1 MKTGDGATH
10 RGFESH
16 SLRHKSTVILIELR
30 WHFYQLL
37 KDIMTM
43 QKFNTAI
50 EAMTQ
55 RIAEILKPCDPSVY
69 LYGSVVRNDFK
80 FGWSDLDLLVLTRKK
95 ISDKQAQQLVRL
107 RQTLL
112 EKEPQ
117 NPYYR
122 SFEGGMLTLE
132 AFLTGKA
139 DTVVYWGTSGE
150 KITDRYVFDAFSMC
164 ELLEHGVLLYGS
176 DIRNRLS
183 HPDFD
188 ELRENVR
195 RHYETIRKYGQLSGR
210 SLYTFGWLLDI
221 SRCIYTLRTGKI
233 ISKTAAGEWALK
245 EKICPCENVL
255 TRAIEIRK
263 EPMQYKKHVIELDHV
278 KWITDGIQQYA
289 DVLELE
295 LARGDLSESST
306 GEGGK

>member
-1 MKTGDGATH
+1 MEKLQ
-10 RGFESH
+10 S
-16 SLRHKSTVILIELR
+16 SIE
-30 WHFYQLL
+30 
-37 KDIMTM
+37 TM
-43 QKFNTAI
+43 ICCIT
-50 EAMTQ
+50 
-55 RIAEILKPCDPSVY
+55 EILASCAPSIY
-69 LYGSVVRNDFK
+69 IYGSLVLDDFK
-80 FGWSDLDLLVLTRKK
+80 FGWSDIDLLVLTQNK
-95 ISDKQAQQLVRL
+95 ISDEQAQQLVGL

-132 AFLTGKA
+132 TFLTGKA

-150 KITDRYVFDAFSMC
+150 RITDRYVFDAFSMC
-164 ELLEHGVLLYGS
+164 ELLEHGVLLYGN

-195 RHYETIRKYGQLSGR
+195 RHYETIRKYGRLSGR

-233 ISKTAAGEWALK
+233 IAKTAAGEWARK

-255 TRAIEIRK
+255 ARAIEIRK
-263 EPMQYKKHVIELDHV
+263 EPMQYKKHVLESDDV
-278 KWITDGIQQYA
+278 KWVTDGIQQYA
-289 DVLELE
+289 DVLEGE
-295 LARGDLSESST
+295 LARADLSGSSG